1 MRTPSQ
7 LFESAVAWLRDN
19 YDDFGFEQERDV
31 VWTVRT
37 HLLAE
42 IRKENRPFRVR
53 SGYRITPTIRESAD
67 LVILDDRDLVHV
79 AVEFKYEPDHSRTD
93 IDARKFPA
101 VFWGAAP
108 SEEKNS
114 VGHDVKRV
122 RQFVEA
128 GGARAAYAIFVDEGG
143 HFRHREP
150 FPGSKWLDWG
160 KRTPEGHSVSV
171 LWSRWPVD
179 E

>member
-1 MRTPSQ
+1 MVPGTASG
-7 LFESAVAWLRDN
+7 LRDN

-42 IRKENRPFRVR
+42 IRKENRPFRVL
-53 SGYRITPTIRESAD
+53 SGNRITPTIRESAD
-67 LVILDDRDLVHV
+67 LVILDESDLVHV

-93 IDARKFPA
+93 IDARKFPV

-108 SEEKNS
+108 SEERNS
-114 VGHDVKRV
+114 VGHVVKRV

-150 FPGSKWLDWG
+150 FPGSKWIDWG
-160 KRTPEGHSVSV
+160 QRTPEGHSVSI
-171 LWSRWPVD
+171 LWSRWPAD